1 MSPQPIRIL
10 FHAGFHK
17 TGTTSLQASLAAH
30 AAWLAP
36 DILVE
41 TRALSK
47 RLAVAADA
55 ARRYSERLTAT
66 GLQALHSD
74 LADWAAALPL
84 RLGQT
89 LVVSSEDF
97 AGHMPGNLKI
107 RDYSAA
113 IPIATAIATV
123 LHRQFGATLDLTLLY
138 TTRDPEPWIRSI
150 HWQLAKHHRP
160 DISIGTFTRL
170 FGSAADF
177 APLIAAIR
185 AAVPGAKV
193 ADAALERMQSLRL
206 GPAGAIYDLL
216 RLDASLQDTLP
227 PKPPSNQSPPYDL
240 AEAFMALNRVGMPR
254 ATLTRVKRAILGAV
268 EADRDNAGRDKAGR
282 DVPESV

>member
-47 RLAVAADA
+47 SLAQAADA
-55 ARRYSERLTAT
+55 ARRYSDRVTAADM
-66 GLQALHSD
+66 QALHSD

-84 RLGQT
+84 HPGQT
-89 LVVSSEDF
+89 LLVSSEDF
-97 AGHMPGNLKI
+97 AGHMPGNMKI
-107 RDYSAA
+107 SNYSAA
-113 IPIATAIATV
+113 IPIAAAIATV
-123 LHRQFGATLDLTLLY
+123 LQRQFGPDLNLNLLY
-138 TTRDPEPWIRSI
+138 TTRQPETWVKSI

-160 DISIGTFTRL
+160 DIPIARFTQL
-170 FGSAADF
+170 FGAAADF

-185 AAVPGAKV
+185 HEVKAIAPAVVV
-193 ADAALERMQSLRL
+193 ADAALEETMTRRL
-206 GPAGAIYDLL
+206 GPVEALYDLL
-216 RLDASLQDTLP
+216 GMEEGLRSSLP

-240 AEAFMALNRVGMPR
+240 AEAFMALNRVGIPR
-254 ATLTRVKRAILGAV
+254 DTLTRIKRAILAVV
-268 EADRDNAGRDKAGR
+268 EADRDRKG
-282 DVPESV
+282 